1 MRIAM
6 AAIGLALLAGCQQ
19 QYYRITDVQTG
30 KEFYTRSIEGGVFPT
45 RSGTA
50 GFTDITTGDRVSP
63 FLPRDQDRAG
73 GGTRD
78 ATIEVMTVSDQGL
91 RE

>member
-1 MRIAM
+1 MT
-6 AAIGLALLAGCQQ
+6 AIGVALLAGCQQ

-50 GFTDITTGDRVSP
+50 GFTDLATGDRVHLHSFRVTKIAP
-63 FLPRDQDRAG
+63 EEVP
-73 GGTRD
+73 
-78 ATIEVMTVSDQGL
+78 ATQEAK
-91 RE
+91 

>member
-1 MRIAM
+1 M

-50 GFTDITTGDRVSP
+50 GFTDLTTGDRVYLHSFRVTKIAP
-63 FLPRDQDRAG
+63 EEVP
-73 GGTRD
+73 
-78 ATIEVMTVSDQGL
+78 ATQPSK
-91 RE
+91 

>member
-1 MRIAM
+1 MRTAM
-6 AAIGLALLAGCQQ
+6 AALTLVFLAGCQQ

-50 GFTDITTGDRVSP
+50 GFTDINTGDRVYLHSFRVTKIALEKVP
-63 FLPRDQDRAG
+63 T
-73 GGTRD
+73 TRK
-78 ATIEVMTVSDQGL
+78 AK
-91 RE
+91 